1 MQYLTTRKG
10 ENMLMTELQ
19 GQTPYEALENAKNR
33 ITANAATKMLYS
45 DNPKET
51 KLGQTLIADT
61 LTNQPKIAA
70 MRNAASNAQ

>member
-1 MQYLTTRKG
+1 
-10 ENMLMTELQ
+10 MLMTDFK
-19 GQTPYEALENAKNR
+19 GQSPYEALDDAKNQ
-33 ITANAATKMLYS
+33 ITARGATRMLYS